1 MNVLAEQGGGWRWS
15 ISAASAIR
23 WVVLAALVALALT
36 TPGFLSF
43 PSMMSLLTTVS
54 FIGCVAVGM
63 TLITISGNI
72 MSFSLGATVGASAM
86 IFIVAVNAHGVPLA
100 FMFALMFGGAVSAAQ
115 GFIIGVARANPI
127 IISIASLSLVYGVAE
142 AFAESGTIYANA
154 VVGYGPLKGAMLGV
168 PVEFILLIAVTLIS
182 QALLSFTVFGRE
194 VFMVGSSYR
203 ATIAT
208 GARAW
213 RVVTGAYLWAGVLA
227 GLAGVMLA
235 IRYDSASMSYGVGYD
250 YDAVAAVLVG
260 GTPMKG
266 GEGSVFR
273 TLVGALVI
281 AIIQVVLLLR
291 GFNPEWQYFISGL
304 IVLGVI
310 MLQTPGSRE

>member
-1 MNVLAEQGGGWRWS
+1 MS
-15 ISAASAIR
+15 IAVDGAPTRKWPISPVTAIR
-23 WVVLAALVALALT
+23 AIVLIGLAVTALT
-36 TPGFLSF
+36 TPGFISF

-86 IFIVAVNAHGVPLA
+86 MFIVLVNALGVPS
-100 FMFALMFGGAVSAAQ
+100 ALSLTLLFGGLVSGAQ
-115 GFIIGVARANPI
+115 GFIVGVARANPI
-127 IISIASLSLVYGVAE
+127 IVSIASLSLIYGVAE
-142 AFAESGTIYANA
+142 AFAESGTIYAVA
-154 VVGYGPLKGAMLGV
+154 GVKYGFLKGATLGV
-168 PVEFILLIAVTLIS
+168 PIEFVLLIAVTLIS

-203 ATIAT
+203 AAIAI

-281 AIIQVVLLLR
+281 AVIQVVLLLR

-310 MLQTPGSRE
+310 MLQTRGTKD